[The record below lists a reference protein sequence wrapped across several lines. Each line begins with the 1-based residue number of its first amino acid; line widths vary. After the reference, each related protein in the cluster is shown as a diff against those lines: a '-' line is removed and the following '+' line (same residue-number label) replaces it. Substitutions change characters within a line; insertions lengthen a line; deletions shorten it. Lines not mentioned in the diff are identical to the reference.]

1 MKKLLVTI
9 FLILF
14 LATAYAIDVESYD
27 GDEIPT
33 GTLADQSSLT
43 ANQIQLIQRVA
54 SLENKL
60 ENKADKQDITNAT
73 QFLFDEITYSFQNKT
88 DFMILAFALMM
99 LSTAVMCWGLFFILK
114 SQRRI

>member
-1 MKKLLVTI
+1 MKKLWVTI

-14 LATAYAIDVESYD
+14 LATAYAIEVESYE
-27 GDEIPT
+27 GNEIPE
-33 GTLADQSSLT
+33 GTNIDQSSLT
-43 ANQIQLIQRVA
+43 TNQIQLIQRVA

-73 QFLFDEITYSFQNKT
+73 QFLYNEIGYLFQNKT

-99 LSTAVMCWGLFFILK
+99 LSVAVMSWGLFFILK